1 MIINEQAT
9 ALHWDKAYKQGRKF
23 LPVTPE
29 EVEYFQ
35 LHVKTVP
42 GMVAVDVGCGV
53 RHEVARGE
61 WIRLRRP
68 VEAGIAIP
76 G

>member
-1 MIINEQAT
+1 MAITPTDWSEHYTSGQDFRGLGDEEKDLLAVHAPPPDGGR
-9 ALHWDKAYKQGRKF
+9 AL
-23 LPVTPE
+23 
-29 EVEYFQ
+29 
-35 LHVKTVP
+35 
-42 GMVAVDVGCGV
+42 DVGCGV